1 MIFFADTEMY
11 KTERT
16 SIKDHTGHLVVG
28 YKKLDT
34 IYYVNIQ
41 PIDEKAI
48 KYTWGSDIKS
58 NISMYSD
65 EVLEVE
71 EIVIINNI
79 AYGIEKTIPWN
90 SYKHYALLESDVEV
104 L

>member
-11 KTERT
+11 KTEIT
-16 SIKDHTGHLVVG
+16 EYKDHTGHLVTG
-28 YKKLDT
+28 YKKLDAT
-34 IYYVNIQ
+34 YYVNVQ

-65 EVLEVE
+65 EVFEID
-71 EIVIINNI
+71 EIVLVNDM
-79 AYGIEKTIPWN
+79 AYGVEKVIPWR
-90 SYKHYALLESDVEV
+90 SYKLYALLESDVTV